1 MNTRMVK
8 SSPKTYGA
16 TVYVTTKLVTATA
29 QSFQC
34 PRWVLLLFAKGVSL
48 PDDPPLN
55 GFAP

>member
-8 SSPKTYGA
+8 SSPKPYGA

-34 PRWVLLLFAKGVSL
+34 PRWVLLLFARGVSP

-55 GFAP
+55 GSAP